1 RRGRHDGAERPP
13 AEEALSR
20 PVDTGPELRVW
31 PADGLQAIFRFC
43 TPEEVF
49 DVDLRELQGQERLDL
64 FCDFLS
70 AIGRRLGRPVL
81 MGPRAPPAARSSAT
95 TPASTA
101 SSACPSR
108 RTVDR
113 LRPPGRR
120 SPPGER
126 PAAPPRRADMHRRVS
141 ADAPGRCPGT
151 APPGGGS
158 PCSTR
163 PRPGIP
169 PTA

>member
-1 RRGRHDGAERPP
+1 MGGLLWGEVRDLFDPDVMGAPPDLQVTGASAADWQALLDLVEESGWRSRYAEDGTTVPSVPR

-43 TPEEVF
+43 TPEEIDF

-81 MGPRAPPAARSSAT
+81 MGPEGS
-95 TPASTA
+95 
-101 SSACPSR
+101 
-108 RTVDR
+108 
-113 LRPPGRR
+113 PGRPVLGYDPGLDR
-120 SPPGER
+120 VVRLPEPPDG
-126 PAAPPRRADMHRRVS
+126 
-141 ADAPGRCPGT
+141 
-151 APPGGGS
+151 
-158 PCSTR
+158 
-163 PRPGIP
+163 
-169 PTA
+169 